1 MPSEV
6 ILPRVDMDM
15 ATGKISKWYVE
26 AGAKVA
32 KGQPLFE
39 IETDKAAMEIEAQAS
54 GTIRDLAAASGEDIP
69 VGSVVAWIDAEGE
82 TATARPAASPNG
94 HAAAPPA
101 AVPSPA
107 PPGPPRGLDIAAP
120 PVAEVAGTRPRATP
134 LARRLARERG
144 LDIESLQGTGPR
156 GRVQAIDI
164 EAMGPRAAAAP
175 ASPGSPHAAE
185 PSALVPARA
194 AATASAGGPLNLTR
208 LREGQGTPLFLV
220 HGFGAEAASWR
231 PFLSGQE
238 LGQPVFAVDLPG
250 HGASPLEGPPRFSGL
265 VDALEAALGG
275 AGLPAVHLLAHSLG
289 AAVAVA
295 LTARGVLDIRSLVLL
310 SPAGLGPEIN
320 GDFLRGYLGARSE
333 ASLTPW
339 MQELVADPALITP
352 AFVRAT
358 LKGRDGT
365 TVLDSQ
371 RRLVDAVFPD
381 GTQAASV
388 RADLGRVTVPTR
400 VVFGT
405 ADRILPWR
413 HALGLPGTIAL
424 HLLAGIGHMPHLE
437 ARDVVATIVRQS
449 CRP

>member
-15 ATGKISKWYVE
+15 ATGRISRWYVE

-54 GTIRDLAAASGEDIP
+54 GTIRDLAAASGTAIP

-82 TATARPAASPNG
+82 DAAARPAATANR
-94 HAAAPPA
+94 HAAPP
-101 AVPSPA
+101 
-107 PPGPPRGLDIAAP
+107 L
-120 PVAEVAGTRPRATP
+120 AEAAGTRPRATP

-144 LDIESLQGTGPR
+144 LDLASLQGSGPR
-156 GRVQAIDI
+156 GRIQAIDI
-164 EAMGPRAAAAP
+164 EARPRALGPAAAPATPGPPLVAESSAVMPPRAAAT
-175 ASPGSPHAAE
+175 
-185 PSALVPARA
+185 PSGD
-194 AATASAGGPLNLTR
+194 AGGPLNLTR
-208 LREGQGTPLFLV
+208 LREGQGAPLVLV

-238 LGQPVFAVDLPG
+238 LSQPVFAVDLPG
-250 HGASPLEGPPRFSGL
+250 HGASPLEGQPRFPGL

-275 AGLPAVHLLAHSLG
+275 AGLAALHLVGHSLG
-289 AAVAVA
+289 GAVAAA

-320 GDFLRGYLGARSE
+320 GDFMRGYLAARSE

-352 AFVRAT
+352 ALVHAT
-358 LKGRDGT
+358 LKGREGT
-365 TVLDSQ
+365 TVVDSQ

-381 GTQAASV
+381 GTQAVSV
-388 RADLGRVTVPTR
+388 RADLGRITVPTR

-405 ADRILPWR
+405 ADRIVPWR

-424 HLLAGIGHMPHLE
+424 HLLAGVGHMPHLE
-437 ARDVVATIVRQS
+437 ARDVVATIVRQAG
-449 CRP
+449 RP